1 MGNYYDGKVSMKPDM
16 SKMDYIC
23 EDEYSFEV
31 PEVYFESTGEENE
44 KNVFDWNS
52 DSILVVKNKRVI
64 KYTDTIFSKILLKDT
79 KGKTEW
85 LDGRI
90 ANILGVDVDDAEDI
104 RESKEYRI
112 EEYDLEKSQKRIYK
126 VVLDETVDMSDIDIC
141 EIKRIIEEKNND

>member
-44 KNVFDWNS
+44 KNVFDRNS

-64 KYTDTIFSKILLKDT
+64 KYTDTIFSKMLLKNED
-79 KGKTEW
+79 GKTEW

-90 ANILGVDVDDAEDI
+90 ANILGIDIDEAEDI
-104 RESKEYRI
+104 RELKEYQI
-112 EEYDLEKSQKRIYK
+112 EEYDLKKSQKRRYK
-126 VVLDETVDMSDIDIC
+126 VILDETVDMSDIDIC
-141 EIKRIIEEKNND
+141 KIKRIIDDEKND